1 MKIIHSAR
9 KADPQNIH
17 DRLYAYN
24 CSKTGETPKKIV
36 LPDEPAMHSFI
47 IPAEHSDEILGGLV
61 YHVKE
66 SACKVDFLWV
76 SETLRGQ
83 GAGMKLL
90 DLIKLKAAELG
101 CREITLF
108 TMSFQAPGFY
118 PKAGFVLTHTKEDKS
133 LTAYYYRYEIR

>member
-9 KADPQNIH
+9 KADAQYIH

-83 GAGMKLL
+83 G
-90 DLIKLKAAELG
+90 
-101 CREITLF
+101 
-108 TMSFQAPGFY
+108 
-118 PKAGFVLTHTKEDKS
+118 
-133 LTAYYYRYEIR
+133 

>member
-9 KADPQNIH
+9 KADAQYIH

-90 DLIKLKAAELG
+90 FSSARLLPESGICPDPYKGGQISDRLLLSI
-101 CREITLF
+101 
-108 TMSFQAPGFY
+108 
-118 PKAGFVLTHTKEDKS
+118 
-133 LTAYYYRYEIR
+133 

>member
-9 KADPQNIH
+9 KADAQYIH

-66 SACKVDFLWV
+66 SACKVDFLGF
-76 SETLRGQ
+76 RDPPR
-83 GAGMKLL
+83 AGRRHK
-90 DLIKLKAAELG
+90 
-101 CREITLF
+101 T
-108 TMSFQAPGFY
+108 
-118 PKAGFVLTHTKEDKS
+118 AGPDQTQS
-133 LTAYYYRYEIR
+133 G